1 MHVNDIWM
9 LGLKKQE
16 QQIGR
21 RNGGK
26 ARAEW
31 FDLAEGTQDEIWA
44 WLHKEYLPALCA
56 ADGVAW
62 IGHYEIIEQPD
73 QPYID
78 GAPNKKTIDDPSV
91 PKGWRNVILT
101 AAASPEVYFGPGNPI
116 DVMENA
122 YKVEPGALNYRN
134 AVFIE
139 EQVVNSPEQ
148 RSSIRHGSAT
158 RDATGKDNCDTP
170 EDEIELAK
178 WYRAERFLRVSVTKG
193 MIRGRKLLSISVAE
207 ARCALGSHRSPP
219 GDFNVEARFL
229 EADRD
234 DEWNGR
240 HALEYVTHTFQ
251 GPHCGRR
258 VWPEV
263 KWCEKLAET

>member
-1 MHVNDIWM
+1 MMGEV
-9 LGLKKQE
+9 L
-16 QQIGR
+16 
-21 RNGGK
+21 
-26 ARAEW
+26 RAEW
-31 FDLAEGTQDEIWA
+31 FDLAEDTQDEVWA

-91 PKGWRNVILT
+91 PKGWRNVVLT

-116 DVMENA
+116 DAMENA
-122 YKVEPGALNYRN
+122 YKVELSARLNYRN

-148 RSSIRHGSAT
+148 RSLPYGMGPPPAMQL
-158 RDATGKDNCDTP
+158 GNYNCDTP

-178 WYRAERFLRVSVTKG
+178 WYRAERFPRVSVTKG
-193 MIRGRKLLSISVAE
+193 MIRGRKLLSISGWPKHGVLWE
-207 ARCALGSHRSPP
+207 VTDLPP

-240 HALEYVTHTFQ
+240 HVLEYVTHTFQ

-263 KWCEKLAET
+263 KMLDARS